1 MPAPATNTASD
12 MTDQLHS
19 TDKSAAPAYA
29 ARIIGVEDV
38 MADTRVLRVELEGR
52 QRLKFT
58 AGQYAHLRIGDL
70 PSRPYSIASAP
81 GEDYIEFHIRR
92 GGAGGLSDTLV
103 DDTKP
108 GMPLILEGPFGS
120 SFWRGGDRPM
130 LALAGGLGIAPIK
143 AIIEAHLAAAGSPP
157 CHLYWGVRSEDQLYL
172 DRYFRALAQKTARI
186 SYIPVIS
193 DTAAATPSLRSG
205 FVTQALAED
214 FAHLGEFDIYMAG
227 PPPMVAATLPA
238 LLDLGADQ
246 TRIFSD
252 SWQPAPP
259 PQPEQKA

>member
-1 MPAPATNTASD
+1 
-12 MTDQLHS
+12 MTDQRHL
-19 TDKSAAPAYA
+19 TDRSAAPAYA

-38 MADTRVLRVELEGR
+38 IADTRILKVELEGR

-81 GEDYIEFHIRR
+81 GEDFIEFHIRR

-108 GMPLILEGPFGS
+108 GMPLMLEGPFGS

-143 AIIEAHLAAAGSPP
+143 SILEAHLAAAGSPP

-172 DRYFRALAQKTARI
+172 DRYFRSMAQKTTRM

-193 DTAAATPSLRSG
+193 DAASTQALRSG

-214 FAHLGEFDIYMAG
+214 FAHLGEFDIYLAG

-259 PQPEQKA
+259 PQPEPAT

>member
-1 MPAPATNTASD
+1 
-12 MTDQLHS
+12 
-19 TDKSAAPAYA
+19 
-29 ARIIGVEDV
+29 
-38 MADTRVLRVELEGR
+38 
-52 QRLKFT
+52 
-58 AGQYAHLRIGDL
+58 
-70 PSRPYSIASAP
+70 
-81 GEDYIEFHIRR
+81 
-92 GGAGGLSDTLV
+92 
-103 DDTKP
+103 
-108 GMPLILEGPFGS
+108 
-120 SFWRGGDRPM
+120 M

-143 AIIEAHLAAAGSPP
+143 SILEAHLAAAGSPP

-172 DRYFRALAQKTARI
+172 DRYFRSMAQKTTRM

-193 DTAAATPSLRSG
+193 DAASTQALRSG

-214 FAHLGEFDIYMAG
+214 FAHLGEFDIYLAG

-259 PQPEQKA
+259 PQPEPAT